1 MTADQDVQCTNS
13 SEKMNDGRRAEAIRK
28 ILDGVQD
35 PKLRDSLLRELVAA
49 DRGDEHLHSTLKSL
63 GLNPTGVQSFVG
75 FQLRLGVLVHFGL
88 GALFIIMGL
97 AKVFEEYGRGTGLS
111 FEGKIHAVFIAGGCL
126 AIAQGY
132 RLARALNRG

>member
-1 MTADQDVQCTNS
+1 MTAKQEGLFINSDEKTNG
-13 SEKMNDGRRAEAIRK
+13 EQRVETIRK
-28 ILDGVQD
+28 ILDDVQD
-35 PKLRDSLLRELVAA
+35 PTLRESLLRELVAA
-49 DRGDEHLHSTLKSL
+49 KRSDENLHSTLKSL

-111 FEGKIHAVFIAGGCL
+111 FEAKIHAIFVLGGCI
-126 AIAQGY
+126 AIIQGY
-132 RLARALNRG
+132 RLARALRR